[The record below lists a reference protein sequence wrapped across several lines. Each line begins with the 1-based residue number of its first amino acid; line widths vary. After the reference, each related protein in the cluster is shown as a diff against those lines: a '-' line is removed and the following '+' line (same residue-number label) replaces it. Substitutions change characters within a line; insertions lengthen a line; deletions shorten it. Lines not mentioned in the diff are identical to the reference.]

1 MMHKFH
7 EMVTGGRGVLT
18 DGTLPRPGVTARAQ
32 ASPSDVLSQAVNGPL
47 GAPIG
52 TPAKAGCGYD
62 KQSGDGRKERRL
74 GRVHKGEGCRRRLYK
89 IEIRLSPTGW
99 WRGISNNGHWQFAG
113 DALSARECVYYGSHF
128 RPARHRFLRR
138 DNGINRWRYLSAGGG
153 IKANQRRSGSDV
165 TPHPVRGCAA

>member
-74 GRVHKGEGCRRRLYK
+74 GLHKLKGRRGQSGRLCDSMAYRSGRSCAGSCASQGVCR
-89 IEIRLSPTGW
+89 P
-99 WRGISNNGHWQFAG
+99 
-113 DALSARECVYYGSHF
+113 DAEVRKKRCG
-128 RPARHRFLRR
+128 HRFDTRRFVGRWGRYTCGKRSFNNYTLR
-138 DNGINRWRYLSAGGG
+138 L
-153 IKANQRRSGSDV
+153 SGSDIGL
-165 TPHPVRGCAA
+165 TPTP